1 MWQRTPR
8 ATFALYA
15 VRIYSGRTTAHDCGL
30 SGQGP
35 TKHDGLRDDTSRF
48 CASCN
53 RNPL

>member
-48 CASCN
+48 ARPVSN
-53 RNPL
+53 KPL